1 MFVLAIKIRSNGKS
15 FKSKQ
20 KEEKWNKKMRRKL
33 PQPRST
39 FFGEVCLGERMVL
52 GGGRIRREGVNVREL
67 AWVGWTEETQR
78 KTKGCGVKEG
88 SERNHVVV
96 MI

>member
-1 MFVLAIKIRSNGKS
+1 
-15 FKSKQ
+15 
-20 KEEKWNKKMRRKL
+20 
-33 PQPRST
+33 
-39 FFGEVCLGERMVL
+39 MVL

-88 SERNHVVV
+88 SERNHVVL